1 VFARPV
7 LRHTARVRRRS
18 ATLALALL
26 SCSPADP
33 GESTVA
39 GPSGPDDGSGTTG
52 IILPPT
58 TDPTPTEAS
67 TSTGPEPKF
76 DLPKEQDL
84 PDTSGGCG
92 AVDILF
98 VIDNSKS
105 MGEYQTALAAAFPQF
120 VDAMYSNLPAEI
132 SLHVGI
138 TTTDLTC
145 EKPGD
150 PCCPDACP
158 LGNTGCQVGSTPE
171 EIEQLEGFYDPPS
184 KFNNGTNGGQGRL
197 FEHEGQR
204 FFVTTTSEDPAPLKQ
219 WFTGAAVAA
228 GEQGSSLEMPI
239 AAAAYAADPIN
250 DVTNA
255 GFIRDTDAILLIV
268 FLTNDPDA
276 SLESLDTYEGMV
288 LAAKQ
293 GCPECV
299 LTAGLL
305 DACVVEEDQRLW
317 RFMKAFG
324 DEPIWRDITAKDE
337 YAEVVGAALAST
349 LVEACENI
357 PVG

>member
-1 VFARPV
+1 M
-7 LRHTARVRRRS
+7 RRRS
-18 ATLALALL
+18 APALALALL
-26 SCSPADP
+26 SCTPAEP
-33 GESTVA
+33 GQSTGTNPA
-39 GPSGPDDGSGTTG
+39 GGSDTGDMTG

-58 TDPTPTEAS
+58 TEAAPTEAS
-67 TSTGPEPKF
+67 TSTGPAPKL
-76 DLPKEQDL
+76 DLPAEQDL
-84 PDTSGGCG
+84 PDVSGGCG

-105 MGEYQTALAAAFPQF
+105 MGEYQMALAAAFPQF
-120 VDAMYSNLPAEI
+120 VDAMYDNLPAEI

-145 EKPGD
+145 ENAGD

-171 EIEQLEGFYDPPS
+171 EIEQLEGFYDPPG

-197 FEHEGQR
+197 FEHDGQA
-204 FFVTTTSEDPAPLKQ
+204 FFVTTTSDDPGPLKA

-239 AAAAYAADPIN
+239 AAAAFVTDPIN
-250 DVTNA
+250 ETINK

-276 SLESLDTYEGMV
+276 SLEPLAKYEDMV

-305 DACVVEEDQRLW
+305 DACVVEDNQRLW
-317 RFMKAFG
+317 RFMRAFG
-324 DEPIWRDITAKDE
+324 DEPIWRDITAKDK

-357 PVG
+357 PIG